1 MKIIVEL
8 SGALVLAAIKK
19 DGRFH
24 GKKVGA
30 IISGG
35 NIDLSMLFNSLR
47 AGLWKHDSH
56 LHFNINFTNLRNNDA
71 MI

>member
-1 MKIIVEL
+1 MVEEFEIIEASRLFQERMKIIVEL

-47 AGLWKHDSH
+47 AGL
-56 LHFNINFTNLRNNDA
+56 
-71 MI
+71 